1 MCELYPVR
9 LLKDHSFAL
18 IDRVA
23 LSDIPTDWPLIPLVP
38 RGLENEAHLLPALM
52 PCARLTDSQQIKLI
66 ESLEHAHRDHS
77 PPTVV
82 TFVDSSADLEKM
94 RAHWI
99 RQLVIR
105 LPQGGRTL
113 LRSYDPRVFAQLQW
127 MLRPPQMKQLFGPI
141 TRWTTYRAGNW
152 YSAAAPDVMA
162 EDETATQMN
171 ATQAN
176 QLARIGSINQ
186 VLGKLPLAFKQQH
199 ETASR
204 RIDNLLQ
211 RAQAHG
217 LQREDE
223 QIAFAIHGMTIH
235 PDFDRHPTI
244 NRLITTLDREEQTY
258 CDAIAMLD
266 TADWQN
272 IANELHTLKNGTS
285 I

>member
-1 MCELYPVR
+1 M
-9 LLKDHSFAL
+9 
-18 IDRVA
+18 
-23 LSDIPTDWPLIPLVP
+23 
-38 RGLENEAHLLPALM
+38 
-52 PCARLTDSQQIKLI
+52 
-66 ESLEHAHRDHS
+66 
-77 PPTVV
+77 
-82 TFVDSSADLEKM
+82 
-94 RAHWI
+94 
-99 RQLVIR
+99 
-105 LPQGGRTL
+105 
-113 LRSYDPRVFAQLQW
+113 
-127 MLRPPQMKQLFGPI
+127 
-141 TRWTTYRAGNW
+141 
-152 YSAAAPDVMA
+152 
-162 EDETATQMN
+162 
-171 ATQAN
+171 
-176 QLARIGSINQ
+176 
-186 VLGKLPLAFKQQH
+186 LGKLPLAFKQQH